1 MLAEMRHPYF
11 VDRGP
16 ERAEFRQRNE
26 EARSAGQPH
35 LILFTGPQGV
45 GKTVLATEACHE
57 IAEHYEI
64 VLFCDALG
72 SQGPNGRL
80 EASQIAL
87 RLLEAL
93 HVARDDIPAQD
104 DLRILALRNRLA
116 GRKVLLYLDDVA
128 TADQVL
134 PLLFGSPQLAVVV
147 TSRSSFDKLRMNGF
161 TTSTVTTFGP
171 EAAAELVVKRTG
183 TVVGA
188 REIEAVNRICEGL
201 PLALSVAA
209 TRLSDTGSTPA
220 EYVAELSAGNPL
232 FALQIDDEHPVLKIF
247 DLAYTELTEEERF
260 AFKALSLLP
269 GVDFGTAIAAAV
281 LGLVAPHTK
290 RLLERLAK
298 GNLIERT
305 GPGRYR
311 YHSLLREFAKDKAL
325 SEFDESDFVGVATKA
340 VQWNW
345 RLAVSLD
352 KALSNRPAPLQA
364 ESHYAEIEAF
374 EGDAWAEFT
383 KEWPNIVAAAKEA
396 RALPTEEIGAIF
408 PFSLWYFGYQ
418 TKRHDD
424 VIDAYQEILGRW
436 TAPPDRWQVLRDL
449 TGLHEAAE
457 EFDRTDAYVKEALV
471 LDYPQGRQSTYDW
484 YALAQEGRGDHEFAL
499 ELFGKSRE
507 AVASM
512 EVSRQ
517 PRALALLDM
526 HTGRVLFKLGR
537 FEDARGPAAAAWE
550 FFRAAEGE
558 EANKAFSG
566 GRLGMILRE
575 LGEDAE
581 ELLVHALALFERLG
595 MAKQAEEIR
604 AVLSEE

>member
-1 MLAEMRHPYF
+1 MLAEMRNPYF

-16 ERAEFRQRNE
+16 ERAEFRRRNE

-45 GKTVLATEACHE
+45 GKTVLATEVCHE
-57 IAEHYEI
+57 VAEHYEV
-64 VLFCDALG
+64 VLFCDTQG
-72 SQGPNGRL
+72 SAGTKGRL
-80 EASQIAL
+80 EAPEIAL
-87 RLLEAL
+87 HLLEDL
-93 HVARDDIPAQD
+93 GVAGEAMPAKD
-104 DLRILALRNRLA
+104 ERRIAALRARLA

-128 TADQVL
+128 TADQVV
-134 PLLFGSPQLAVVV
+134 PLLFASPQLAVVV

-161 TTSTVTTFGP
+161 TTSVVKTFGP

-183 TVVGA
+183 TMVGA

-232 FALQIDDEHPVLKIF
+232 YALELDDEHPVLKIF
-247 DLAYTELTEEERF
+247 DLAYAELADDERF

-281 LGLVAPHTK
+281 LGRAAPHTK
-290 RLLERLAK
+290 RLLERLTK
-298 GNLIERT
+298 GSLIERT

-325 SEFDESDFVGVATKA
+325 SEFDQPDFAGIATKA
-340 VQWNW
+340 VEWNW

-352 KALSNRPAPLQA
+352 KTLSNRPAPIQA
-364 ESHYAEIEAF
+364 ESHYAGVEAF
-374 EGDAWAEFT
+374 EGDAWAEYT
-383 KEWPNIVAAAKEA
+383 REWPNIVAAAKEA
-396 RALPTEEIGAIF
+396 RALPSGEIGAIF

-424 VIDAYQEILGRW
+424 VIDAYHEILGRW
-436 TAPPDRWQVLRDL
+436 TEPRDRWQVLRDL

-457 EFDRTDAYVKEALV
+457 DFDQTDAYVEQALEV
-471 LDYPQGRQSTYDW
+471 DYPPGRQSIYDW
-484 YALAQEGRGDHEFAL
+484 YALAKEARGDHGSAL

-512 EVSRQ
+512 EFSRQ
-517 PRALALLDM
+517 PRARALLDM

-537 FEDARGPAAAAWE
+537 FEDAREPAAAAWE
-550 FFRAAEGE
+550 FFRAADGE

-575 LGEDAE
+575 LSEDAE
-581 ELLVHALALFERLG
+581 ELLLPALALFERLG